1 MERIERTSVKSI
13 HEGVRLGF
21 DRIAHEPLPQNVEE
35 LLHVLRS
42 REHQQAAG
50 DRLASARG

>member
-13 HEGVRLGF
+13 REGVRLGF
-21 DRIAHEPLPQNVEE
+21 DRIADEPLPQNVEE
-35 LLHVLRS
+35 LLHILHS
-42 REHQQAAG
+42 REHQQTGG